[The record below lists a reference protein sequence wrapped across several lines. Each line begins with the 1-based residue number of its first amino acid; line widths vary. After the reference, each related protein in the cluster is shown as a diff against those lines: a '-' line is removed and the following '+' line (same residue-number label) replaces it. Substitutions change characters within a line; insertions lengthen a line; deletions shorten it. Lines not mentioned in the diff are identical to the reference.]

1 MRLEFD
7 QEFDKD
13 DEQGG
18 VGRKED
24 GDLLCSIG
32 NLFHHYQKQGKKC
45 ALMVLGLDEKPTR
58 AALNEIMLHAEGG
71 HKVDLDSVLVGV
83 CERRHLL
90 DSKIISDIIDEDQAD
105 CMVVLRG
112 A

>member
-1 MRLEFD
+1 M
-7 QEFDKD
+7 
-13 DEQGG
+13 
-18 VGRKED
+18 
-24 GDLLCSIG
+24 
-32 NLFHHYQKQGKKC
+32 
-45 ALMVLGLDEKPTR
+45 LGLDEKPTR